1 VDWLASNRPSAQ
13 IWMEQREKVHQ
24 ELETMGEHLTLCWWE
39 AEPCRG
45 GGEVH
50 IRGMVVSVVDGL
62 I

>member
-1 VDWLASNRPSAQ
+1 VYQD
-13 IWMEQREKVHQ
+13 
-24 ELETMGEHLTLCWWE
+24 LETMGEHLTLCWWE

-50 IRGMVVSVVDGL
+50 IWGMVVSVVDGL